1 MGHKSM
7 KIHIK
12 LIGVFRSGRFKEQ
25 SRDYPVGTKV
35 QIVVKDLMLPQKHLG
50 IVLING
56 VHARVDSLLQDG
68 DTLSLLPVL
77 GGG

>member
-1 MGHKSM
+1 M
-7 KIHIK
+7 KINIK

-25 SRDYPVGTKV
+25 NRYYSVGTRV
-35 QIVVKDLMLPQKHLG
+35 QDVVKDLMLPQKHLG

-56 VHARVDSLLQDG
+56 VHARVDDMLSDG
-68 DTLSLLPVL
+68 DSLSLLPIL